1 MIINTNNSPKK
12 RRLEEKEEEKNLDR
26 SKAVKLLILCILA
39 IIVII
44 ATQIY
49 KSYMKNFNYMKVD
62 KGEHIV
68 YTRYNQNS
76 KEVPY
81 VNINSADV
89 KSLND
94 SIVDY
99 CNNYV
104 NSDDIKIKYPD
115 MTFIGT
121 VPAIKV
127 VHDNYPDKNTIV
139 LTTKG
144 TFESER
150 FRKLYNKYKTDK
162 CTLVQASKL
171 ANLIENNRDTSDYL
185 KDLLQSYKNTEI
197 VVLGCTH
204 FPLVKNEIENVLGSV
219 LFIDGGKGIAK
230 RIDSLITKST
240 GPYRLEIIE
249 TSKKVENIIKDI
261 VK

>member
-1 MIINTNNSPKK
+1 MIINTNTSPKK

-104 NSDDIKIKYPD
+104 NSDDIKIKYEYS
-115 MTFIGT
+115 INGNYLSL
-121 VPAIKV
+121 VIKV
-127 VHDNYPDKNTIV
+127 INNKELPSKMIFKTYNVSLKNRTV
-139 LTTKG
+139 LTDQDLTDYFKVNNDIV
-144 TFESER
+144 SARIHNR
-150 FRKLYNKYKTDK
+150 FLEMYKDE
-162 CTLVQASKL
+162 VAQGY
-171 ANLIENNRDTSDYL
+171 IEEMECDYTCYLGYRGVTDYL
-185 KDLLQSYKNTEI
+185 EDINY
-197 VVLGCTH
+197 
-204 FPLVKNEIENVLGSV
+204 
-219 LFIDGGKGIAK
+219 
-230 RIDSLITKST
+230 
-240 GPYRLEIIE
+240 Y
-249 TSKKVENIIKDI
+249 IKDGKLVAYKPFI
-261 VK
+261 YSSIFGEEEYFTEDSFIFELTE

>member
-12 RRLEEKEEEKNLDR
+12 RRLEEKDDEKNLDK
-26 SKAVKLLILCILA
+26 SKAIKLLVLCVLA

-62 KGEHIV
+62 RGEHIV

-81 VNINSADV
+81 VNINSSDV

-104 NSDDIKIKYPD
+104 NSDDIKIKYEYS
-115 MTFIGT
+115 INGNYLSL
-121 VPAIKV
+121 VIKV
-127 VHDNYPDKNTIV
+127 INTKELPSKMLFKTYNVSLKNRTV
-139 LTTKG
+139 LTDQDLTDYFKVNNDIV
-144 TFESER
+144 SARIHNR
-150 FRKLYNKYKTDK
+150 FLEMYKDE
-162 CTLVQASKL
+162 VAQGY
-171 ANLIENNRDTSDYL
+171 IEEMECDYTCYLGYRGVTDYL
-185 KDLLQSYKNTEI
+185 EDINYYIRDGKLVVYKPFIYSSIFGEEEYFTED
-197 VVLGCTH
+197 
-204 FPLVKNEIENVLGSV
+204 S
-219 LFIDGGKGIAK
+219 FIFE
-230 RIDSLITKST
+230 LT
-240 GPYRLEIIE
+240 E
-249 TSKKVENIIKDI
+249 
-261 VK
+261 

>member
-12 RRLEEKEEEKNLDR
+12 RRLEEKDDEKNLDR
-26 SKAVKLLILCILA
+26 SKAIKLLILCVLA

-104 NSDDIKIKYPD
+104 NSDDIKIKYEYS
-115 MTFIGT
+115 INGNYLSL
-121 VPAIKV
+121 VIKV
-127 VHDNYPDKNTIV
+127 INNKELPSKMIFKTYNVSLKNRTV
-139 LTTKG
+139 LTDQDLTDYFKVNNDIV
-144 TFESER
+144 SARIHNR
-150 FRKLYNKYKTDK
+150 FLEMYKDE
-162 CTLVQASKL
+162 VAQGY
-171 ANLIENNRDTSDYL
+171 IEEMECDYTCYLGYRGVTDYL
-185 KDLLQSYKNTEI
+185 EDINY
-197 VVLGCTH
+197 
-204 FPLVKNEIENVLGSV
+204 
-219 LFIDGGKGIAK
+219 
-230 RIDSLITKST
+230 
-240 GPYRLEIIE
+240 Y
-249 TSKKVENIIKDI
+249 IKDGKLVVYKPFI
-261 VK
+261 YSSIFGEEEYFTEDSFIFELTE

>member
-12 RRLEEKEEEKNLDR
+12 RRLEEKDDEKNLDR
-26 SKAVKLLILCILA
+26 SKAIKLLILCVLA

-62 KGEHIV
+62 RGEHIV

-81 VNINSADV
+81 VNINSSDV

-104 NSDDIKIKYPD
+104 NSDDIKIKYEYS
-115 MTFIGT
+115 INGNYLSL
-121 VPAIKV
+121 VIKV
-127 VHDNYPDKNTIV
+127 INTKELPAKMLFKTYNVSLKNRTV
-139 LTTKG
+139 LTDQDLTDYFKVNNDIV
-144 TFESER
+144 SARIHNR
-150 FRKLYNKYKTDK
+150 FLEMYKDE
-162 CTLVQASKL
+162 VAQGY
-171 ANLIENNRDTSDYL
+171 IEEMECDYTCYLGYRGVTDYL
-185 KDLLQSYKNTEI
+185 EDINY
-197 VVLGCTH
+197 
-204 FPLVKNEIENVLGSV
+204 
-219 LFIDGGKGIAK
+219 
-230 RIDSLITKST
+230 
-240 GPYRLEIIE
+240 Y
-249 TSKKVENIIKDI
+249 IKDGKLVVYKPFI
-261 VK
+261 YSSIFGEEEYFTEDSFIFELTE

>member
-12 RRLEEKEEEKNLDR
+12 RRLEEKDDEKNLDR
-26 SKAVKLLILCILA
+26 SKAIKLLILCVLA

-62 KGEHIV
+62 RGEHIV

-81 VNINSADV
+81 VNINSSDV

-104 NSDDIKIKYPD
+104 NSDDIKIKYEYS
-115 MTFIGT
+115 INGNYLSL
-121 VPAIKV
+121 VIKV
-127 VHDNYPDKNTIV
+127 INTKELPSKMLFKTYNVSLKNRTV
-139 LTTKG
+139 LTDQDLTDYFKVNNDIV
-144 TFESER
+144 SARIHNR
-150 FRKLYNKYKTDK
+150 FLEMYKDE
-162 CTLVQASKL
+162 VAQGY
-171 ANLIENNRDTSDYL
+171 IEEMECDYTCYLGYRGVTDYL
-185 KDLLQSYKNTEI
+185 EDINY
-197 VVLGCTH
+197 
-204 FPLVKNEIENVLGSV
+204 
-219 LFIDGGKGIAK
+219 
-230 RIDSLITKST
+230 
-240 GPYRLEIIE
+240 Y
-249 TSKKVENIIKDI
+249 IKDGKLVVYKPFI
-261 VK
+261 YSSIFGEEEYFTEDSFIFELTE

>member
-12 RRLEEKEEEKNLDR
+12 RRLEEKDDEKNLDR
-26 SKAVKLLILCILA
+26 SKAIKLLILCVLA

-62 KGEHIV
+62 RGEHIV

-81 VNINSADV
+81 VNINSSDV

-104 NSDDIKIKYPD
+104 NSDDIKIKYEYS
-115 MTFIGT
+115 INGNYLSL
-121 VPAIKV
+121 VIKV
-127 VHDNYPDKNTIV
+127 INTKELPSKMLFKTYNVSLKNRTV
-139 LTTKG
+139 LTDQDLTDYFKVNNDIV
-144 TFESER
+144 SARIHNR
-150 FRKLYNKYKTDK
+150 FLEMYKDE
-162 CTLVQASKL
+162 VAQGY
-171 ANLIENNRDTSDYL
+171 IEEMECDYTCYLGYRGVTDYL
-185 KDLLQSYKNTEI
+185 EDINY
-197 VVLGCTH
+197 
-204 FPLVKNEIENVLGSV
+204 
-219 LFIDGGKGIAK
+219 
-230 RIDSLITKST
+230 
-240 GPYRLEIIE
+240 Y
-249 TSKKVENIIKDI
+249 IKDGKLVAYKPFI
-261 VK
+261 YSSIFGEEEYFTEDSFIFELTE

>member
-12 RRLEEKEEEKNLDR
+12 RRLEEKDDEKNLDR
-26 SKAVKLLILCILA
+26 SKAIKLLILCVLA

-62 KGEHIV
+62 RGEHIV

-81 VNINSADV
+81 VNINSSDV

-104 NSDDIKIKYPD
+104 NSDDIKIKYEYS
-115 MTFIGT
+115 INGNYLSL
-121 VPAIKV
+121 VIKV
-127 VHDNYPDKNTIV
+127 INTKELPSKMLFKTYNVSLKNRTV
-139 LTTKG
+139 LTDQDLTDYFKVNNDIV
-144 TFESER
+144 SARIHNR
-150 FRKLYNKYKTDK
+150 FLEMYKDE
-162 CTLVQASKL
+162 VAQGY
-171 ANLIENNRDTSDYL
+171 IEEMECDYTCYLGYRGVTDYL
-185 KDLLQSYKNTEI
+185 EDINY
-197 VVLGCTH
+197 
-204 FPLVKNEIENVLGSV
+204 
-219 LFIDGGKGIAK
+219 
-230 RIDSLITKST
+230 
-240 GPYRLEIIE
+240 Y
-249 TSKKVENIIKDI
+249 IKDGKLVVYKPFI
-261 VK
+261 YSSIFGEEDYFTEDSFIFELTE

>member
-104 NSDDIKIKYPD
+104 NSDDIKIKYEYS
-115 MTFIGT
+115 INGNYLSL
-121 VPAIKV
+121 VIKV
-127 VHDNYPDKNTIV
+127 INTKELPSKMLFKTYNVSLKNRTV
-139 LTTKG
+139 LTDQDLTDYFKVNNDIV
-144 TFESER
+144 SARIHNR
-150 FRKLYNKYKTDK
+150 FLEMYKDE
-162 CTLVQASKL
+162 VAQGY
-171 ANLIENNRDTSDYL
+171 IEEMECDYTCYLGYRGVTDYL
-185 KDLLQSYKNTEI
+185 EDINYYIRDGKLVVYKPFIYSSIFGEEEYFTED
-197 VVLGCTH
+197 
-204 FPLVKNEIENVLGSV
+204 S
-219 LFIDGGKGIAK
+219 FIFE
-230 RIDSLITKST
+230 LT
-240 GPYRLEIIE
+240 E
-249 TSKKVENIIKDI
+249 
-261 VK
+261 

>member
-12 RRLEEKEEEKNLDR
+12 RRLEEKDHEKNLDK
-26 SKAVKLLILCILA
+26 SKAIKLLVLCVLA

-62 KGEHIV
+62 RGEHIV

-81 VNINSADV
+81 VNINSSDV

-104 NSDDIKIKYPD
+104 NSDDIKIKYEYS
-115 MTFIGT
+115 INGNYLSL
-121 VPAIKV
+121 VIKV
-127 VHDNYPDKNTIV
+127 INTKELPSKMLFKTYNVSLKNRTV
-139 LTTKG
+139 LTDQDLTDYFKVNNDIV
-144 TFESER
+144 SARIHNR
-150 FRKLYNKYKTDK
+150 FLEMYKDE
-162 CTLVQASKL
+162 VAQGY
-171 ANLIENNRDTSDYL
+171 IEEMECDYTCYLGYRGVTDYL
-185 KDLLQSYKNTEI
+185 EDINYYIRDGKLVVYKPFIYSSIFGEEEYFTED
-197 VVLGCTH
+197 
-204 FPLVKNEIENVLGSV
+204 S
-219 LFIDGGKGIAK
+219 FIFE
-230 RIDSLITKST
+230 LT
-240 GPYRLEIIE
+240 E
-249 TSKKVENIIKDI
+249 
-261 VK
+261 

>member
-12 RRLEEKEEEKNLDR
+12 RRLEEKEDEKNLDK
-26 SKAVKLLILCILA
+26 SKAIKLLVLCVLA

-62 KGEHIV
+62 RGEHIV

-81 VNINSADV
+81 VNINSSDV

-104 NSDDIKIKYPD
+104 NSDDIKIKYEYS
-115 MTFIGT
+115 INGNYLSL
-121 VPAIKV
+121 VIKV
-127 VHDNYPDKNTIV
+127 INTKELPSKMLFKTYNVSLKNRTV
-139 LTTKG
+139 LTDQDLTDYFKVNNDIV
-144 TFESER
+144 SARIHNR
-150 FRKLYNKYKTDK
+150 FLEMYKDE
-162 CTLVQASKL
+162 VAQGY
-171 ANLIENNRDTSDYL
+171 IEEMECDYTCYLGYRGVTDYL
-185 KDLLQSYKNTEI
+185 EDINYYIRDGKLVVYKPFIYSSIFGEEEYFTED
-197 VVLGCTH
+197 
-204 FPLVKNEIENVLGSV
+204 S
-219 LFIDGGKGIAK
+219 FIFE
-230 RIDSLITKST
+230 LT
-240 GPYRLEIIE
+240 E
-249 TSKKVENIIKDI
+249 
-261 VK
+261 